1 MSRLQ
6 PWARRLGT
14 ASAVLALVVLLFSA
28 MYLAADAE
36 GFGSDYARYY
46 PMVFAAAAL
55 ALMLLAIAIG
65 SRLWKLRR
73 QLNERTPGARTTRRL
88 LILLLVLALPPVLL
102 TYGFSV
108 RFIEAT
114 VDSWLRA
121 NTVSA
126 LDDALAIA
134 RQALQEHEANA
145 NARSDQVLD
154 RLRDPVLG
162 EALALEDALD
172 AVQAAQL
179 VLFEADGRVAALAA
193 SEPAFLLPAP
203 PEEDALLA
211 LGSAGRHV
219 SLQRLAQGSFVRVLR
234 KLPRENNGRVL
245 QALFLIPGDYA
256 ERVERIESAVFG
268 TRQAGFLRESLK
280 AVFVLILSFVVLISV
295 FLAVLIAFDLA
306 RRVVAP
312 ITRLA
317 QAARAVGEGQLGQEL
332 PEVSNDELGFLVRA
346 FNQMTRELQLSQA
359 RARNSAEETERQ
371 RAYLES
377 VLSRLS
383 SAVLVLD
390 REGRLRGSNQA
401 ADDLFGRRLADFLGL
416 PLHALGE
423 ATPLHQPII
432 DGALQRLQDGAMEW
446 RQEIS
451 LAREPERQLLILR
464 GAGLPDAGQAIVIDD
479 TTVIDRAR
487 RDAAWSEVARRLAHE
502 VKNPLTPIQLAAERL
517 RRRVLPRLQP
527 DDAEVLDRATHT
539 IVAQVDALKT
549 LVNAFGEYARA
560 PQLELR
566 QVNLN
571 ALVDEVLDLYDNDPR
586 LQISRELASEL
597 PTPKVDQGR
606 LRQVLHNF
614 IKNAQEAA
622 AERDVLRL
630 RVSTRRISDSGR
642 QWIDLTVDDDGPGLP
657 AGFDAAW
664 FEPYRTTKPKGTGLG
679 LAIVRKIAEEHGGQ
693 LLAENRPE
701 GGARFILRLPQ
712 AIP

>member
-1 MSRLQ
+1 MSRWQ

-14 ASAVLALVVLLFSA
+14 VSAALALIVLLFSA

-36 GFGSDYARYY
+36 GLGANYAHYY
-46 PMVFAAAAL
+46 PLVFVAAAL
-55 ALMLLAIAIG
+55 ALLLLALAIG

-73 QLNERTPGARTTRRL
+73 QLNERMPGARTTRRL

-114 VDSWLRA
+114 VDTWLRA
-121 NTVSA
+121 NSVPA
-126 LDDALAIA
+126 LEDALAIA
-134 RQALQEHEANA
+134 RQALQEHESQANV
-145 NARSDQVLD
+145 RSDQVLE
-154 RLRDPVLG
+154 RLRDAPLG
-162 EALALEDALD
+162 ASLALEDALD

-219 SLQRLAQGSFVRVLR
+219 SLQRLPQGSFVRVLR
-234 KLPRENNGRVL
+234 KLPRDPNGRLL
-245 QALFLIPGDYA
+245 QALFAVPSDYA
-256 ERVERIESAVFG
+256 ERSARIEAAVFG

-359 RARNSAEETERQ
+359 RARSSAEETERQ

-401 ADDLFGRRLADFLGL
+401 ADDLFGRRVGDYLGL
-416 PLHALGE
+416 PLAALGE
-423 ATPLHQPII
+423 ATPVHQPII
-432 DGALQRLQDGAMEW
+432 DCALQRLQDGAIEW
-446 RQEIS
+446 RQETS

-479 TTVIDRAR
+479 TTAIDRAR

-527 DDAEVLDRATHT
+527 DDADVLDRATHT

-560 PQLELR
+560 PQLDL
-566 QVNLN
+566 QPVDVNR
-571 ALVDEVLDLYDNDPR
+571 LVDEVLDLYDSDPR
-586 LQISRELASEL
+586 LQLVRDLQAEL
-597 PTPKVDQGR
+597 PTPRADQGR
-606 LRQVLHNF
+606 LRQVLHNLV
-614 IKNAQEAA
+614 KNAQEAS
-622 AERDVLRL
+622 AEREVLQL
-630 RVSTRRISDSGR
+630 QVSTRLRDDAGR
-642 QWIDLTVDDDGPGLP
+642 QWLDLSVEDDGPGLP
-657 AGFDAAW
+657 AGFDASW
-664 FEPYRTTKPKGTGLG
+664 FEPYRTTKAKGTGLG

-693 LLAENRPE
+693 LLAENRPLA
-701 GGARFILRLPQ
+701 GARFVLRLPVGLT
-712 AIP
+712 